1 MFEINGIY
9 SYGYKL
15 LILFIVVNMFCV
27 ESQRKPVPG
36 MIYILLWTSRYRQ
49 PFEFWKRMRKSFV
62 AMNCEHQNC
71 YITENRYLFEDL
83 TDFDAVL
90 FNAINITGDIDFP
103 PIRSDN
109 QLYVF
114 VSTESSVNYKVEL
127 DEYNY
132 FFNYTWTYRLNSD
145 ITYPYLVVR
154 NKRGKVIGPKKH
166 VHWMNA
172 TKMKPT
178 SEWVKERLK
187 NKTIAAA
194 WFVTNCGA
202 ANPRLYYAHNLAL
215 ALNNYN
221 LNMDIYGACGNK
233 GCGRDQIDYCLGL
246 VERDYYFYLAFENS
260 YSEDYVTEK
269 LITALD
275 HYAVP
280 IVLGGADYS
289 RYALQYNN

>member
-1 MFEINGIY
+1 MFEIRGIHIC
-9 SYGYKL
+9 GYKM
-15 LILFIVVNMFCV
+15 LIIIVMVNMFCV
-27 ESQRKPVPG
+27 ESQRKPLPG
-36 MIYILLWTSRYRQ
+36 MIYILLWTSRFRQ

-62 AMNCEHQNC
+62 AMNCEYQNC
-71 YITENRYLFEDL
+71 YITENRNLFEDL

-90 FNAINITGDIDFP
+90 FNAINITGEIDFP
-103 PIRSDN
+103 RIRSDN

-114 VSTESSVNYKVEL
+114 VSTESSANYKVDL

-166 VHWMNA
+166 VHWMNIS
-172 TKMKPT
+172 KMKPI
-178 SEWVKERLK
+178 SNSVKDRLK

-202 ANPRLYYAHNLAL
+202 SNPRIQYAHNLNL
-215 ALNNYN
+215 ALKTYN
-221 LNMDIYGACGNK
+221 LSIDIYGTCGNM
-233 GCGRDQIDYCLGL
+233 GCPRDQIDHCLGL
-246 VERDYYFYLAFENS
+246 VEKDYYFYLSFENS

-269 LITALD
+269 LMTALD
-275 HYAVP
+275 HYAIP

-289 RYALQYNN
+289 RYV

>member
-1 MFEINGIY
+1 MYEITGIY
-9 SYGYKL
+9 SCGCKM
-15 LILFIVVNMFCV
+15 LILLLVVNMFCV

-36 MIYILLWTSRYRQ
+36 MIYILLWTSRFRE
-49 PFEFWKRMRKSFV
+49 PFVFWKRLRKSFV
-62 AMNCEHQNC
+62 AMNCEYQNC
-71 YITENRYLFEDL
+71 FITDKRNLFEDL

-90 FNAINITGDIDFP
+90 FNAINITGEIDFP

-109 QLYVF
+109 QLYIF
-114 VSTESSVNYKVEL
+114 VSTESSVNYKVDL

-154 NKRGKVIGPKKH
+154 NRRGKVIGPKEH
-166 VHWMNA
+166 VHWMNI

-178 SEWVKERLK
+178 SESVKDRLK

-194 WFVTNCGA
+194 WFVTNCLA
-202 ANPRLYYAHNLAL
+202 SNPRLHYTHNLNDAL
-215 ALNNYN
+215 YNYH
-221 LNMDIYGACGNK
+221 LYIDIFGGCGNK
-233 GCGRDQIDYCLGL
+233 DCPRNEIDHCLGL
-246 VERDYYFYLAFENS
+246 VERDYYFYLSFENS

-269 LITALD
+269 LMTALD

-280 IVLGGADYS
+280 IVLGGANYS
-289 RYALQYNN
+289 RYLYIFLL